1 MRDLI
6 NIKLRKMSY
15 TIAEKILIQH
25 SNLNKIAP
33 EQFVDCDI
41 DLIMVHEQLGGRIH
55 EEYEK
60 LGINRVWDSNKIF
73 FILDH
78 WVPAPTISAAQMHQ
92 DCRKFAKKYNF
103 VHNMGMDKG
112 ICHQVLPEMGFA
124 KPGMLIV
131 GSDSHTTTYGAFNCL
146 STGIGATDVSVV
158 FATGKLWFKVPES
171 FKIKLSGKL
180 NKGVMSKDFILTLI
194 GNISTKGAIYKSL
207 EFHGEG
213 AESISVDGRMTISN
227 MAVEAGA
234 KFGVFLPDNKLKN
247 WLKNKNINAYNF
259 VYPDPDA
266 TYEKTMEYN
275 LSEITP
281 VVAKP
286 SNPENLARIEEVLGT
301 EIDEAFLGSCTNGR
315 MEDMRIAAKI
325 LKGKKIHSN
334 VRLIVIP
341 ASKEIYKL
349 SLKEGLIEIFIKAGA
364 VVGNPTC
371 GPCIGGHL
379 GVLGPEEVCI
389 SSTNRNFVGRLGA
402 QSSKVYLASPATVA
416 ASALDG
422 KIKDPR
428 EVL

>member
-1 MRDLI
+1 
-6 NIKLRKMSY
+6 
-15 TIAEKILIQH
+15 
-25 SNLNKIAP
+25 
-33 EQFVDCDI
+33 
-41 DLIMVHEQLGGRIH
+41 
-55 EEYEK
+55 
-60 LGINRVWDSNKIF
+60 
-73 FILDH
+73 
-78 WVPAPTISAAQMHQ
+78 
-92 DCRKFAKKYNF
+92 
-103 VHNMGMDKG
+103 
-112 ICHQVLPEMGFA
+112 
-124 KPGMLIV
+124 
-131 GSDSHTTTYGAFNCL
+131 
-146 STGIGATDVSVV
+146 
-158 FATGKLWFKVPES
+158 
-171 FKIKLSGKL
+171 
-180 NKGVMSKDFILTLI
+180 
-194 GNISTKGAIYKSL
+194 SL

-266 TYEKTMEYN
+266 TYEKTLEYN
-275 LSEITP
+275 LSEISP

-286 SNPENLARIEEVLGT
+286 SNPENLAKIEEVVGT
-301 EIDEAFLGSCTNGR
+301 EIDQAFLGSCTNGR
-315 MEDMRIAAKI
+315 MEDLRIAAKI

-379 GVLGPEEVCI
+379 GVLGPDEVCI
-389 SSTNRNFVGRLGA
+389 SSTNRNFIGRLGA